1 MFVFCFFFRYI
12 YEVLFVFTLMEKILI
27 EKMLNFIG
35 FKDGDVIFILG
46 L

>member
-12 YEVLFVFTLMEKILI
+12 YEVLFVFILMEKILI
-27 EKMLNFIG
+27 EKMLNIIG